1 LSSARQDTWYQLDNA
16 ANLFPAVSGDKN
28 TNVFRLSCEL
38 REPVQ
43 KDWLQQA
50 VNTALR
56 SFPHFRVVMRRGLF
70 WHYLEPTDLS
80 PVVEQEHTRP
90 CSRIFYKGVKD
101 LLFRVTY
108 YRKRINLEV
117 FHAISDGGGALEF
130 LKAIVYHYLVLAH
143 KDSLPSPLPAPPG
156 GSTPQQKA
164 EDSFERYYTPQQ
176 KDSVFK
182 QKAYTIGGTLLPSGH
197 IKVIEARVSTK
208 GLLALAKQKGVTIT
222 SYLAALL
229 LLSIYHELMPRRALG
244 KTVGVTVPVDLRG
257 HFTSRSTRN
266 FFSVVGVGYQFSQ
279 LPQENQLD
287 AVLASVSQQLTHHT
301 RSDALAQRIN
311 YTMGIQ
317 KHPAARFTPL
327 FIKNMV
333 LKAAYQKA
341 EACTTCALS
350 NLGRITMPD
359 CFDPY
364 IDRFTCLLNP
374 TSHHRLKLA
383 VCSYGDQLTLS
394 FSSVIVETGAQ
405 TWFLRYLAEQGLD
418 VVITC
423 NGGYDHEIL

>member
-1 LSSARQDTWYQLDNA
+1 MSSTRQDTWYHLDNA

-38 REPVQ
+38 REMVN
-43 KDWLQQA
+43 KELLQQA
-50 VNTALR
+50 VVTALR
-56 SFPHFRVVMRRGLF
+56 SFPYFCVVMRRGLF
-70 WHYLEPTDLS
+70 WFYLERTDLA
-80 PVVEQEHTRP
+80 PVVELENSRP
-90 CSRIFYKGVKD
+90 CSRIFYKGIKG

-117 FHAISDGGGALEF
+117 FHAISDGGGALEY

-143 KDSLPSPLPAPPG
+143 RKSLPSPLPAPPG

-176 KDSVFK
+176 KDSLFK
-182 QKAYTIGGTLLPSGH
+182 QKAYTIGGTPLPAGN

-208 GLLALAKQKGVTIT
+208 SLLALAKGKGVTLT
-222 SYLAALL
+222 AYLAALM

-244 KTVGVTVPVDLRG
+244 KTVAVTVPVDLRG
-257 HFTSRSTRN
+257 HFTSRSARN
-266 FFSVVGVGYQFSQ
+266 FFSVVGVGYQFS
-279 LPQENQLD
+279 PQPEENTLD
-287 AVLASVSQQLTHHT
+287 AVLESVSRQLRHHT
-301 RSDALAQRIN
+301 QSDALAQRIN
-311 YTMGIQ
+311 YTMAVQ

-327 FIKNMV
+327 V
-333 LKAAYQKA
+333 LKNVVLRAAYRKA

-350 NLGRITMPD
+350 NLGQISMPE
-359 CFDPY
+359 CFAPY

-383 VCSYGDQLTLS
+383 LCSYQDQLTLS
-394 FSSVIVETGAQ
+394 FSSAIAETGAQ
-405 TWFLRYLAEQGLD
+405 AWLLRFLAEQGLE

-423 NGGYDHEIL
+423 NGGYDDEIL